1 MIIAWLLMAAV
12 TVLSVWYVMHYLVRS
27 ANATTS
33 SPTIDFQAIRRQEV
47 IEEREVGRLT
57 SEESDQLLK
66 DARSES
72 ESICFHRHVNFNND
86 IKVARVALSA
96 MIAVVIVGAVALYQ
110 KLGFSEETLFT
121 QKMLDQSASEQDVAD
136 FLAYR
141 VRRYDRA
148 EDWFYQANNQVL
160 AQEYDAAVSS
170 YRATLARMEGD
181 TDERGEV
188 LVELAQALFY
198 ANNNKVSEGMAQV
211 VAQAL
216 GVDPNNPK
224 ALGLQGMI
232 EFSSQHYESAI
243 LVWQNAIKQ
252 GADRRQRGDLLS
264 GIEVARKQG
273 GITEQMIPPV
283 VTHKLILQLNLDARL
298 LTSDDVFL
306 VYAQRKGTSLPISI
320 QQVSATQAQLPIVL
334 TNLDNLMSDETLADV
349 DEVNVVVK
357 RSSMRSNDLTQ
368 GQVVGQLSSIP
379 SNSEKIFRVNVAL

>member
-1 MIIAWLLMAAV
+1 MMVAWLLMAAV
-12 TVLSVWYVMHYLVRS
+12 TVLSVWYVMHYLTRS
-27 ANATTS
+27 ANATAS
-33 SPTIDFQAIRRQEV
+33 SPTTDFQAIRRQEV
-47 IEEREVGRLT
+47 IEERDVGRLT

-72 ESICFHRHVNFNND
+72 ESVCFHRHVHFNND

-136 FLAYR
+136 FLTYR
-141 VRRYDRA
+141 VQRYDRA

-216 GVDPNNPK
+216 GVDPNNPQ

-232 EFSSQHYESAI
+232 EFSSQRYESAI

-298 LTSDDVFL
+298 LTSNDVFL

-320 QQVSATQAQLPIVL
+320 QQVSAAQAQLPIVL
-334 TNLDNLMSDETLADV
+334 TNLDNVMSDETLADV